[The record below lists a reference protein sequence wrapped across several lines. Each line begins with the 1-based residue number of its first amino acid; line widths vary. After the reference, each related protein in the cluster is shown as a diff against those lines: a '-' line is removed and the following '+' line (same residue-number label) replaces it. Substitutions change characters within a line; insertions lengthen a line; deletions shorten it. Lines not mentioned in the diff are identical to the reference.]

1 MYNSVFLLFTSNT
14 IYLMF
19 VCFCVTIMLTLKE
32 LNLKSLMGKF
42 LNKSKS
48 DKISSQQR
56 KNQQSELKEA
66 PGPMQYPIIGNLP
79 EMGKYEVPYQAFT
92 HLAEQ
97 YGPIVKLQLGS
108 VPTLVVNGIENIK
121 EVLITKGSH
130 FDSRPNFKRYHKLFS
145 GNKENC
151 KYQSSDDSFKIKS
164 MGFLKDFSKLINKST
179 NLFQFYLIN
188 SFGIL

>member
-1 MYNSVFLLFTSNT
+1 
-14 IYLMF
+14 MF

-48 DKISSQQR
+48 DKVSSQR
-56 KNQQSELKEA
+56 QSGLKEA
-66 PGPMQYPIIGNLP
+66 PGPKQYPIIGNLP
-79 EMGKYEVPYQAFT
+79 EMGKYEVPYQAFS

-97 YGPIVKLQLGS
+97 FGPIVKLQLGS
-108 VPTLVVNGIENIK
+108 VPALVVNGIENIK
-121 EVLITKGSH
+121 EVLITKGAH

-151 KYQSSDDSFKIKS
+151 KYFLSESSI
-164 MGFLKDFSKLINKST
+164 
-179 NLFQFYLIN
+179 
-188 SFGIL
+188 